1 LPPTYTAIK
10 ENDENFEKAQIARR
24 GKAELTRRFQEA
36 KNKGLDFDGIAIA
49 DTIAKNISKDFKT
62 VEIKLKKQ
70 AADKKI
76 TNVNEIQN
84 DLKQAGRSFKIFEN
98 NDYEGVIDYLKGQK
112 ILRPNQRD
120 PGIPTQNDA
129 IDSQI
134 KTIRTYL
141 ETQ

>member
-1 LPPTYTAIK
+1 MAI
-10 ENDENFEKAQIARR
+10 
-24 GKAELTRRFQEA
+24 QEA
-36 KNKGLDFDGIAIA
+36 KNKGLDFDGIAVAKLIE
-49 DTIAKNISKDFKT
+49 KNIGENFKT

-76 TNVNEIQN
+76 SDVNEIQK
-84 DLKQAGRSFKIFEN
+84 DLKEAGRSFKIFEN
-98 NDYEGVIDYLKGQK
+98 DDYQGVIDYLKGQK
-112 ILRPNQRD
+112 TLRPNQRD